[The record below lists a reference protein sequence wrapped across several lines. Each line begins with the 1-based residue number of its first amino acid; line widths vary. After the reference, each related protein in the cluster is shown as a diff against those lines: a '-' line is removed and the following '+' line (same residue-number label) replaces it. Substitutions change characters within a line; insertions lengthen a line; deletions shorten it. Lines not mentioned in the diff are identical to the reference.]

1 MLKIFAVLRIGLN
14 LLGIRKRI
22 LRRRARTEGHPANA
36 PRREGE
42 LRMSDQ
48 LQDAALRADLVRC
61 TADIVGA
68 YVGNNKT
75 SSDAIPG
82 LIEMV
87 FTSFNRLNGSSA
99 SRSAPSRKAAI
110 SVKKSVTPD
119 YLVCLED
126 GKKLKMLKRHL
137 RTNYDMTPEE
147 YRNKWACQPTTRWS
161 PPTMRR
167 NALPSPRKSVWDAIA
182 PKPSTPIRF
191 GRIVQKCTTTN

>member
-1 MLKIFAVLRIGLN
+1 
-14 LLGIRKRI
+14 
-22 LRRRARTEGHPANA
+22 
-36 PRREGE
+36 
-42 LRMSDQ
+42 MSDQ

-147 YRNKWACQPTTRWS
+147 YRNKWGLPADYPMVAPNYAAQRS
-161 PPTMRR
+161 AFAKKIGLGR
-167 NALPSPRKSVWDAIA
+167 NRAQA
-182 PKPSTPIRF
+182 
-191 GRIVQKCTTTN
+191 